1 MFKKFKVS
9 KDTSNSI
16 HGVSSEGSSVEGG
29 AVSARR
35 AMLDDRHRRRFFSHY
50 DIGSLCATLNLSSM
64 LKSID
69 RISNSQTGASAAS
82 AALRGVDDTNNED
95 VDHGD
100 QVSNTLVLR

>member
-1 MFKKFKVS
+1 MS

-29 AVSARR
+29 AVSARQ

-82 AALRGVDDTNNED
+82 AALRGINDTNNKD

-100 QVSNTLVLR
+100 QVSYTLVLR